1 MEKLTIKILPGK
13 FNDLNGNYNL
23 KDALLL
29 SGKIGGMCYLQG
41 DFSSIENEDETKTV
55 RRIVNTIDN
64 RHHSVYDHLY
74 LNLEIEGLPKII
86 AMVLNNEKAYA
97 TSEKSARYTHINE
110 ATGVSS
116 KEIELY
122 NKWNTILCDEI
133 TRRYGNVFDERRIKK
148 LAQENARYMVS
159 IFMPTKMA
167 YSTSLRQINYIYH
180 WFNSYID
187 NATTDVE
194 KKIANAMKDFNNE
207 LLHRNLIV
215 ANLKDTFDTVRDG
228 ITLSD
233 GKNRGITLFSKSF
246 DNEEEI
252 YSNIYNI
259 TYYAS
264 AAYLAQAQ
272 RHRTI
277 SYQMVLENTH
287 KFYVPE
293 IIKHDS
299 DLVEQ
304 WNKDMESVSELY
316 PQGMLFRIKET
327 GSYDAFILKCK
338 ERLCTFA
345 QLEINNV
352 SKDILSKYARTLELK
367 NHPLKDD
374 IKLYLKGARC
384 TFPCYKCNE
393 QCNFAEGIKLTRLI

>member
-1 MEKLTIKILPGK
+1 MEEIKVKILPGK
-13 FNDLNGNYNL
+13 FNNEDGTYNL
-23 KDALLL
+23 KQALLL

-41 DFSSIENEDETKTV
+41 DFASIENEDESKTT

-74 LNLEIEGLPKII
+74 LNLEIEGLPKIL

-97 TSEKSARYTHINE
+97 TSEKSARYTAINE
-110 ATGVSS
+110 ATGVSPL
-116 KEIELY
+116 EIELY
-122 NKWNTILCDEI
+122 NKWNEILFNEI
-133 TRRYGNVFDERRIKK
+133 NNKYGNCFDERRMKK
-148 LAQENARYMVS
+148 LAQENDRYMVS

-180 WFNSYID
+180 WFKNYIS
-187 NATTDVE
+187 NAKTTLE
-194 KKIANAMKDFNNE
+194 KKIALSMEEFNKALTSKNVIIE
-207 LLHRNLIV
+207 
-215 ANLKDTFDTVRDG
+215 NLKDTFSDVRDG

-233 GKNRGITLFSKSF
+233 GKNRTVSLFADSF

-259 TYYAS
+259 TYYGS
-264 AAYLAQAQ
+264 GAYLAQAQ

-277 SYQMVLENTH
+277 SYQMILENTH

-299 DLVEQ
+299 KLVEE
-304 WNKDMESVSELY
+304 WNKDMESVSDLL
-316 PQGMLFRIKET
+316 PQGMLFKIKES
-327 GSYDAFILKCK
+327 GSYDSFILKCK

-352 SKDILSKYARTLELK
+352 TKDIINKYATALTKR

-374 IKLYLKGARC
+374 IKLYCKGARC
-384 TFPCYKCNE
+384 TFPCYKCSE
-393 QCNFAEGIKLTRLI
+393 PCNFAEGIKLTRLI

>member
-1 MEKLTIKILPGK
+1 MQGVTIKILPGK
-13 FNDLNGNYNL
+13 FNNEDGTYNL
-23 KDALLL
+23 KQALLL

-41 DFSSIENEDETKTV
+41 DFSSIENEDENKTI
-55 RRIVNTIDN
+55 RRVVNTIDN

-74 LNLEIEGLPKII
+74 INLEIEGLPKIL
-86 AMVLNNEKAYA
+86 AMILNNEKAYA
-97 TSEKSARYTHINE
+97 TSEKSARYTPINE
-110 ATGVSS
+110 STGVSNR
-116 KEIELY
+116 EIALY
-122 NKWNTILCDEI
+122 NKWNTIIFDEI
-133 TRRYGNVFDERRIKK
+133 NKKYGSHFDERRIKK

-180 WFNSYID
+180 WFKTYIENSKSDI
-187 NATTDVE
+187 E
-194 KKIANAMKDFNNE
+194 LKIANSMKEFNSA
-207 LLHRNLIV
+207 LVRCNLIIE
-215 ANLKDTFDTVRDG
+215 NLRDTFDTVRDG
-228 ITLSD
+228 IVLSD
-233 GKNRGITLFSKSF
+233 GKNRSVSLFAPTF
-246 DNEEEI
+246 EGEEEV

-277 SYQMVLENTH
+277 SYQMILENTH

-293 IIKHDS
+293 IIKHDEN
-299 DLVEQ
+299 LVKQ
-304 WNKDMESVSELY
+304 WNEDMESVSSLL
-316 PQGMLFRIKET
+316 PQGMLFNIKES
-327 GSYDAFILKCK
+327 GSYDSFILKCK

-352 SKDILSKYARTLELK
+352 TKDILNKYTNSLTTR

-374 IKLYLKGARC
+374 IKLYSKGARC

-393 QCNFAEGIKLTRLI
+393 PCHFADGIKLNRLI

>member
-1 MEKLTIKILPGK
+1 MEKITVKILPGK
-13 FNDLNGNYNL
+13 FNRTDGTYDLRQ
-23 KDALLL
+23 ALLL

-41 DFSSIENEDETKTV
+41 DFSSIENEDESKTI

-74 LNLEIEGLPKII
+74 LNLEIEGLPKIL
-86 AMVLNNEKAYA
+86 AMILNNEKAYA
-97 TSEKSARYTHINE
+97 TSEKSARYTHIDE
-110 ATGVSS
+110 STGVSTE
-116 KEIELY
+116 EINLY
-122 NKWNTILCDEI
+122 NKWNEILCDKI
-133 TRRYGNVFDERRIKK
+133 TSVYGTIFDERRIKK

-180 WFNSYID
+180 WFKNYIK
-187 NATTDVE
+187 NASTDIE
-194 KKIANAMKDFNNE
+194 RKIAAFMSEFNLALESKNVIIKD
-207 LLHRNLIV
+207 
-215 ANLKDTFDTVRDG
+215 LKDTFDTVNSG
-228 ITLSD
+228 IILSD
-233 GKNRGITLFSKSF
+233 GKSRNVSLFANNF
-246 DNEEEI
+246 DNEEEL

-293 IIKHDS
+293 IIKDDS
-299 DLVEQ
+299 SLVEE
-304 WNKDMESVSELY
+304 WKTDMESISHLF
-316 PQGMLFRIKET
+316 PQGMLFNIKET

-352 SKDILSKYARTLELK
+352 TKDIINDYANALIKK
-367 NHPLKDD
+367 NHPLATN
-374 IKLYLKGARC
+374 INSYLKGARC
-384 TFPCYKCNE
+384 TFPCYKCNAP
-393 QCNFAEGIKLTRLI
+393 CNFAEGIKLTRLI

>member
-1 MEKLTIKILPGK
+1 MQKIKVKILPGK
-13 FNDLNGNYNL
+13 FNNDDGTYNL
-23 KDALLL
+23 KQALLL

-41 DFSSIENEDETKTV
+41 DFTSIENEDENKTI

-74 LNLEIEGLPKII
+74 INLEIEGLPKVL

-97 TSEKSARYTHINE
+97 TSEKSARYTPINE
-110 ATGVSS
+110 NTGVS
-116 KEIELY
+116 KDEISLY
-122 NKWNTILCDEI
+122 NKWNEVIFNEI
-133 TRRYGNVFDERRIKK
+133 KDKYGQYFDERRMKK

-180 WFNSYID
+180 WFENYIHAA
-187 NATTDVE
+187 NTDVE
-194 KKIANAMKDFNNE
+194 KKIASYMQEFNKE
-207 LLHRNLIV
+207 LVKNNVIIV
-215 ANLKDTFDTVRDG
+215 DLKDTFESVREG
-228 ITLSD
+228 IVLSD
-233 GKNRGITLFSKSF
+233 GKNRQVSLFANSF

-252 YSNIYNI
+252 YSNIYNT

-264 AAYLAQAQ
+264 GAYLAQAQ

-277 SYQMVLENTH
+277 SYQMILENTH
-287 KFYVPE
+287 KFYIPE
-293 IIKHDS
+293 IIKHNTK
-299 DLVEQ
+299 LVEE
-304 WNKDMESVSELY
+304 WNSDMESVSHLL
-316 PQGMLFRIKET
+316 PQGMLFKIKES
-327 GSYDAFILKCK
+327 GSYEAFILKCK

-352 SKDILSKYARTLELK
+352 TKELINNYSSILAKN

-374 IKLYLKGARC
+374 IKLYTRGARC
-384 TFPCYKCNE
+384 TFPCYKCSE
-393 QCNFAEGIKLTRLI
+393 PCNFAEGIKLSRLI